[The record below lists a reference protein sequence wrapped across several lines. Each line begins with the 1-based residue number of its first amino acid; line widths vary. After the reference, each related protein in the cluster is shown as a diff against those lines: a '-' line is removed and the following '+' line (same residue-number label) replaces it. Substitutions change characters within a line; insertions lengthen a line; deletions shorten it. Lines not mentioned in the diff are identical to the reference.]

1 MVAAAHGASPGGSH
15 GLVQRNIDGTDIPVT
30 MSVGKVHAL
39 ELLSLCISLI
49 SISMALVTFYWFMRM
64 RRSFR
69 HE

>member
-15 GLVQRNIDGTDIPVT
+15 GIFARALDGTDIPD
-30 MSVGKVHAL
+30 S
-39 ELLSLCISLI
+39 LSGSQARILRLVSLSFSSI
-49 SISMALVTFYWFMRM
+49 SIFMALVTFYWFLRM